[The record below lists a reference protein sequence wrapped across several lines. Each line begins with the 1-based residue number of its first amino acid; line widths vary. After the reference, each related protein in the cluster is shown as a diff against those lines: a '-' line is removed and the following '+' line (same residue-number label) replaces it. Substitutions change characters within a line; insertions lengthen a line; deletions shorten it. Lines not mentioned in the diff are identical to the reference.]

1 MMSTTPST
9 PARRALLAGWAATAA
24 AGVAAT
30 LMIAGPLQAAVP
42 AADCDAAFQ
51 QFQQAAAGGNGKTIE
66 SAAEQFGR
74 LAASEPGDP
83 VLLAYSG
90 AAIVMR
96 ATTTMLPW
104 RKLGFA
110 DDGLAQIDK
119 ALSMLQPQH
128 DTLLHRQVPASLE
141 TRFVAASTFL
151 RMPAMFNRHPRGVRL
166 LDEVL
171 QHPQFGAAPLPF
183 RATVW
188 MFAAEQA
195 AKDRRPEHARQWLQR
210 VVASGAPQAAH
221 AQSRLQG
228 LNP

>member
-1 MMSTTPST
+1 MSKIPSATT
-9 PARRALLAGWAATAA
+9 RRTALAWWAATAA

-30 LMIAGPLQAAVP
+30 LMLAGPLQAAVP
-42 AADCDAAFQ
+42 AADYDAAFH
-51 QFQQAAAGGNGKTIE
+51 QFQQAADNANGKAIE
-66 SAAEQFGR
+66 AAAEQFGR

-90 AAIVMR
+90 AATAMR

-104 RKLGFA
+104 RKLAFA
-110 DDGLAQIDK
+110 DDGLARIDR
-119 ALSMLQPQH
+119 ALAMLDPQH

-141 TRFVAASTFL
+141 TRFVAANTFL

-166 LDEVL
+166 LDDVL

>member
-1 MMSTTPST
+1 MSKIPSART
-9 PARRALLAGWAATAA
+9 RRAVLAWWAATAA
-24 AGVAAT
+24 AALAAT
-30 LMIAGPLQAAVP
+30 LMISSPLQAAVP
-42 AADCDAAFQ
+42 AADYDAAFQ
-51 QFQQAAAGGNGKTIE
+51 QFQRASAGADGKAIE

-74 LAASEPGDP
+74 LAAAEPGDP

-90 AAIVMR
+90 AATAMR

-104 RKLGFA
+104 RKLSFA

-119 ALSMLQPQH
+119 ALALLDAQH
-128 DTLLHRQVPASLE
+128 DTLLHRQVPASIE
-141 TRFVAASTFL
+141 TRFVAANTFL
-151 RMPAMFNRHPRGVRL
+151 RMPSMFNRHPRGVRL

-171 QHPQFGAAPLPF
+171 QHPLFASAPLPF

-195 AKDRRPEHARQWLQR
+195 ARDKRPEHARQWLQR

-221 AQSRLQG
+221 AQSKLQG

>member
-1 MMSTTPST
+1 MNTTPSMPT
-9 PARRALLAGWAATAA
+9 RRALLAAAA
-24 AGVAAT
+24 AGSAAP
-30 LMIAGPLQAAVP
+30 LMFAFPLQAAVP
-42 AADCDAAFQ
+42 AADHEAALR
-51 QFQQAAAGGNGKTIE
+51 QFQQAAASGNATAIG

-90 AAIVMR
+90 AATAMR

-104 RKLGFA
+104 RKLAFA

-119 ALSMLQPQH
+119 ALAMLDARH
-128 DTLLHRQVPASLE
+128 DALLHRQVPASLE
-141 TRFVAASTFL
+141 TRFVAANTFL

-171 QHPQFGAAPLPF
+171 QHPLFASAPLPF

-188 MFAAEQA
+188 MLAADQA

-210 VVASGAPQAAH
+210 VVASGAPQAAQ